1 MDRLSALAIF
11 KSVVDN
17 GGFARAA
24 ADLEV
29 SCAKVTRAVQELE
42 MLLGVQL
49 LQRTTRRVALT
60 TVGREVLSRA
70 ADLLDSY
77 DALAALSSLSAS
89 EPSGSVRLV
98 APAAFSRRYLGPA
111 LADFMAR
118 YPKVWVDLRMRH
130 GHIDVVN
137 DEVDVMLCLRSDL
150 RPSLIAR
157 RIGAAEVGLFA
168 APRYLAE
175 RGEPKHPHDLLHHNC
190 LTCEDTAGGSGWKF
204 RQRISAEAVEVPVK
218 GAMRS
223 SHADALVGAAVH
235 GAGVVLLPVFMVEE
249 AAARGALRRLLPDW
263 TSEPLALHLAYHSRL
278 NQPLCVRKLID
289 HLVQVLGD
297 VPGAQETPPVAPRKP
312 FSSVSAPRPAPNMPK
327 AKELTFAR
335 LPHPREQLAAMRG

>member
-24 ADLEV
+24 AELEV
-29 SCAKVTRAVQELE
+29 SCAKVTRAVQDLE
-42 MLLGVQL
+42 RLLGVQL

-60 TVGREVLSRA
+60 SVGHEVLSRA
-70 ADLLDSY
+70 AELLDSY

-89 EPSGSVRLV
+89 EPSGTVRLV
-98 APAAFSRRYLGPA
+98 APAAFSRRYLSPA

-118 YPKVWVDLRMRH
+118 YPKVWVDLRMRQ
-130 GHIDVVN
+130 GQIDVVN
-137 DEVDVMLCLRSDL
+137 DEVDVMLCLPSDL

-157 RIGAAEVGLFA
+157 RIGAAEVGVFA
-168 APRYLAE
+168 APRYLAD
-175 RGEPKHPHDLLHHNC
+175 RGEPKHPHDLLQHNC
-190 LTCEDTAGGSGWKF
+190 LTCEDTAGGTGWKF
-204 RQRISAEAVEVPVK
+204 RQRVSAEALDVPVK
-218 GAMRS
+218 GTMRS

-235 GAGVVLLPVFMVEE
+235 GAGVVLLPLFMVEE
-249 AAARGALRRLLPDW
+249 AVERGALRRLLPDW

-297 VPGAQETPPVAPRKP
+297 VPHARETPVVPRKP
-312 FSSVSAPRPAPNMPK
+312 ISSRTSLRRHHGMLGV
-327 AKELTFAR
+327 
-335 LPHPREQLAAMRG
+335 LATMSRTASN